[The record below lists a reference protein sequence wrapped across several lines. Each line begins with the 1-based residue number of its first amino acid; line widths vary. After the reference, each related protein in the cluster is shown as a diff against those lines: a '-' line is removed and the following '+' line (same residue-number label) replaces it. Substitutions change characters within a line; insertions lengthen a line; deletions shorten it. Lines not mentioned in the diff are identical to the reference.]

1 MITNS
6 EYMTQKPMTT
16 VSGVLEKLRIR
27 NQNTEFLVDEKGF
40 TAGKGKYYT
49 PDELCIIK
57 TYRFEGNSDP
67 SDTSIIYL
75 IEANDGLIGYCM
87 DAYGVYTNQNE
98 AFNTLITQIKVKR

>member
-6 EYMTQKPMTT
+6 EDMTQKPMTT

-27 NQNTEFLVDEKGF
+27 NQDTEFIVDEIGF
-40 TAGKGKYYT
+40 TAGKGKHYT
-49 PDELCIIK
+49 PDELSIIK
-57 TYRFEGNSDP
+57 TYRFEGDSDP
-67 SDTSIIYL
+67 SDTSIIFL

-87 DAYGVYTNQNE
+87 DAYGVYTNQND

>member
-1 MITNS
+1 MAQN
-6 EYMTQKPMTT
+6 PMTT

-27 NQNTEFLVDEKGF
+27 NQDTEFLADEKGF

-49 PDELCIIK
+49 TDELSIIK
-57 TYRFEGNSDP
+57 TYRFEGDTDP
-67 SDTSIIYL
+67 SDTSIIYV

-87 DAYGVYTNQNE
+87 DAYGVYTNQND